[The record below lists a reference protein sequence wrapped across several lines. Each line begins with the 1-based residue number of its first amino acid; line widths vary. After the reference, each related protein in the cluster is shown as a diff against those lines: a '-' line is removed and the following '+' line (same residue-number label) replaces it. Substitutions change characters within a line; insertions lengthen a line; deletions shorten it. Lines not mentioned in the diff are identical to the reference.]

1 MLISAAALMLIG
13 GCAELPAPAARQVAE
28 ARNDYLKRDIAS
40 ARTKLDDVLTH
51 YSMFTG
57 AAEAYY
63 LRSKINAETSNKAAA
78 KRDATQCIQLAQD
91 KELKAKASAMAGTLS
106 FESGDDSSAVAYFSD
121 AMKGL
126 PEKPPADLVRFRYG
140 VCLQRLGRWDEAR
153 RQFGIILQRYP
164 SSDLAEHAKRMYE
177 WRGDYFSIQ
186 CGAYQDGRAAAQL
199 ANKLKR
205 AGLDARVESRGRLGQ
220 SLQYVL
226 VGQYPTYVLADSA
239 LGAVRRHVSGA
250 VIAP

>member
-1 MLISAAALMLIG
+1 MLIRAAALVLIG
-13 GCAELPAPAARQVAE
+13 GCAELPAPAALQVAE

-91 KELKAKASAMAGTLS
+91 KELKAKASAMAGTLC

-177 WRGDYFSIQ
+177 
-186 CGAYQDGRAAAQL
+186 
-199 ANKLKR
+199 
-205 AGLDARVESRGRLGQ
+205 
-220 SLQYVL
+220 
-226 VGQYPTYVLADSA
+226 
-239 LGAVRRHVSGA
+239 
-250 VIAP
+250 